1 MENKWIDV
9 IEKTDLFKDIDT
21 TDIPHLL
28 KCFNC
33 RITEYKK
40 DEYIAIES
48 DKFTG
53 VGLILQGNVAI
64 TKEDFN
70 GNQNIITLLKKGDTF
85 GEVIA
90 FTDNAK
96 WPSSVLAQ
104 SDCYIMF
111 FNPERVLGMCNNA
124 CVFHKALVK
133 NMLRIISTKAQILNK
148 KVEYLTMKTIRG
160 KLCKYILD
168 HYKKA
173 NSLTVRLP
181 LNRNE
186 LANFLNVTRP
196 SLSRELCKMRDDG
209 LIDFQ
214 KEAVKIIDLELL
226 IKGLE

>member
-1 MENKWIDV
+1 MDNKWIEV
-9 IEKTDLFKDIDT
+9 IKKTDLFRDIEP

-33 RITEYKK
+33 RVNEYKK
-40 DEYIAIES
+40 DEYIAIEG

-53 VGLILQGNVAI
+53 VGLLLQGNVAI

-70 GNQNIITLLKKGDTF
+70 GNQNIITILKTGDTF

-104 SDCYIMF
+104 SDCHIMF
-111 FNPERVLGMCNNA
+111 FNPERVLGMCNSA
-124 CVFHKALVK
+124 CLFHKTLVK

-168 HYKKA
+168 HYKKSK
-173 NSLTVRLP
+173 NLTVNLP
-181 LNRNE
+181 LNRND

-196 SLSRELCKMRDDG
+196 SLSRELCNMRDDG
-209 LIDFQ
+209 IIDFH
-214 KEAVKIIDLELL
+214 KETIKIINLELL
-226 IKGLE
+226 VNSME